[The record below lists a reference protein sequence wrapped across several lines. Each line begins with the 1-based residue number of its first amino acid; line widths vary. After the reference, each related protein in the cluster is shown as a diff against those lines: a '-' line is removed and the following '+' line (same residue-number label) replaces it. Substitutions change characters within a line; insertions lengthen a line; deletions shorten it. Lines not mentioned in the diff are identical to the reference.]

1 MAAITLCMA
10 LVLPLLWQALEDT
23 SNQYTRNLLDDEKA
37 MDLNTCMPAVASS
50 VMIKACFAGHCV
62 PSVTWM
68 ILDLILLKFSS
79 WKCLAISYSYTSLP
93 LSECEMKLSSLP
105 ACCFPEYTCQ
115 AEMIYI
121 ILQAACCQILLIYIY
136 CSSWKPP
143 KQTQRGNQN

>member
-1 MAAITLCMA
+1 MA

-50 VMIKACFAGHCV
+50 VVIKACFAGHCV

-121 ILQAACCQILLIYIY
+121 ILQAACCQILLIYILLKLET
-136 CSSWKPP
+136 SKANTERKSKL
-143 KQTQRGNQN
+143 N

>member
-1 MAAITLCMA
+1 MA

-50 VMIKACFAGHCV
+50 VVIKACFAGHCV

-105 ACCFPEYTCQ
+105 ACCFPEYTRQ

-121 ILQAACCQILLIYIY
+121 ILQAACCQILLIYILLKLET
-136 CSSWKPP
+136 SKANTERKSKL
-143 KQTQRGNQN
+143 N